1 MAREGELPVGTKVT
15 LSQQGIDLWHGL
27 AGQYA
32 LSNPTGIVGTVLEP
46 NVYWEEEGSKF
57 VNRVVWSN
65 GTYNWYFAGD
75 LDVVVN

>member
-1 MAREGELPVGTKVT
+1 MAREGELTVGTKVT

-46 NVYWEEEGSKF
+46 KAYWAEEGSKF
-57 VNRVVWSN
+57 VNWVAWSN
-65 GTYNWYFAGD
+65 GTNNSYFAGD